1 MMTTT
6 PQRSSHS
13 ILLSCDQHTN
23 QMEKTTTVCVIKQ
36 SNIMYFSNVYITQ
49 VGLVLKDKCSYSSIS
64 SCKHDDP
71 VPQFGMYLAEKNFFF
86 AFLELELS

>member
-1 MMTTT
+1 
-6 PQRSSHS
+6 
-13 ILLSCDQHTN
+13 
-23 QMEKTTTVCVIKQ
+23 
-36 SNIMYFSNVYITQ
+36 MYFSNVYITQ